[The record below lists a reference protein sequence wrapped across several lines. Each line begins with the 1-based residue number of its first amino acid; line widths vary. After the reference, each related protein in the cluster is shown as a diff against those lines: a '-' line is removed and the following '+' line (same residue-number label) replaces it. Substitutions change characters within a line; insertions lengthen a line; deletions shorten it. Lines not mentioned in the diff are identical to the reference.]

1 MKKDLR
7 SAKTDPNLAKMAAKV
22 DPNAVRQVQQA
33 VEQYQGK
40 SEGEMMADL
49 QAMVGAERAA
59 GTLDNARIDSIAAL
73 LSPMLDS
80 AQQQRM
86 QSIMRQLKK

>member
-7 SAKTDPNLAKMAAKV
+7 SAKMDPNLARMAANA

-40 SEGEMMADL
+40 SETELMSDL

-59 GTLDNARIDSIAAL
+59 GTLDNARIDSIAAM
-73 LSPMLDS
+73 LSPMLDP

-86 QSIMRQLKK
+86 QTIMRQLKK